1 MTDMSDDADIRIS
14 DFCICKRLEPNETT
28 KEIVGTLG
36 YMAPEV
42 LMGKEYN
49 FSADVWGIG
58 VITYLLLT
66 GYLPFDEEEDKEV
79 IRKTLFDSIPFD
91 NDSWKNISS
100 KAKEFIKKILKKDKE
115 ERITIEQILK
125 DPWIEN
131 YVDEDED
138 I

>member
-1 MTDMSDDADIRIS
+1 
-14 DFCICKRLEPNETT
+14 
-28 KEIVGTLG
+28 
-36 YMAPEV
+36 
-42 LMGKEYN
+42 MGKEYN

-125 DPWIEN
+125 DPWIDN